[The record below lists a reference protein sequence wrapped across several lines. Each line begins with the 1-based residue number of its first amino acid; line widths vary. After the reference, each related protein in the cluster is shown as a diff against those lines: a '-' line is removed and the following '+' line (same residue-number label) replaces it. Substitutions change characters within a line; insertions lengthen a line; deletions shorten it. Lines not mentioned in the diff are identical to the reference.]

1 MRRVGCQLEL
11 QDVVFLECI
20 HHPVKSGVFGCII
33 ALHQVSRRGFKGVVD
48 AFKKNDILKFQ
59 MVTNPQNVPQGSE
72 LYKSVMKG
80 EKRSD

>member
-1 MRRVGCQLEL
+1 LEL

-20 HHPVKSGVFGCII
+20 HHPFKTAPAYLVKGDN
-33 ALHQVSRRGFKGVVD
+33 AAKYPAFKGVVD